1 MLRISS
7 RSSTWLLAGALLC
20 ACGGETDEPDPDAG
34 NDASVAPDAGPDD
47 GGTDDGGTDPDGG
60 PTPLLARDEA
70 RAGVASMEAALS
82 AVPVD
87 MQDGSAFLQLDLI
100 AVRLDAIIG
109 EKISSLIE
117 AAGII
122 GEKGNTTLALSDIS
136 VTLLVIAQQ
145 LDATVRELD
154 AMIAASTWGAS
165 SVTALE
171 DLETAC
177 IELRDKIAVLRDV
190 MWDRFRA
197 QVALGGLV
205 PRDEPAYVDSR
216 VVDTIGGTNV
226 IDVVVEGRSAAD
238 PTATISASCGD
249 FPAELRV
256 VDAEGGELV
265 PRTVG
270 AGGGSP
276 TVVSVPVGHDVL
288 RVLRIELS
296 ISDPAWNRCTL
307 VLTGRRQ
314 VRGAAEPID
323 ALEQTAI
330 AREDGSW
337 STNGS
342 GIETM
347 LPTGTLDAG
356 RIATVEQFARDADA
370 AVSRLRGLSAT
381 SSTIEAEDYEID
393 RLVLEQIIV
402 PLADLLIADL
412 GDPMV
417 TVHIQAWRD
426 TITALLAESAP
437 GHLGATL

>member
-7 RSSTWLLAGALLC
+7 RSSTWLFAGALLC
-20 ACGGETDEPDPDAG
+20 ACGGGPDDPEPDAG
-34 NDASVAPDAGPDD
+34 TDASVAPDAGPDD
-47 GGTDDGGTDPDGG
+47 GGTDPDGG
-60 PTPLLARDEA
+60 PTAILARDEA
-70 RAGVASMEAALS
+70 RAGVSTMEAALS

-87 MQDGSAFLQLDLI
+87 MQDSSAFLQLDLI

-122 GEKGNTTLALSDIS
+122 GEKGNTTLALSEVS

-177 IELRDKIAVLRDV
+177 IELRDKVAVLRDV

-197 QVALGGLV
+197 EVALGGLV
-205 PRDEPAYVDSR
+205 PRDEPAYLDSR
-216 VVDTIGGTNV
+216 VVDTIGGTNAF
-226 IDVVVEGRSAAD
+226 DVVVEGRSAAD

-256 VDAEGGELV
+256 LDAEGGELV

-270 AGGGSP
+270 AGGEP
-276 TVVSVPVGHDVL
+276 TVVSVPLEHDVL
-288 RVLRIELS
+288 RVLRVELS
-296 ISDPAWNRCTL
+296 ISDTTTWNRCT
-307 VLTGRRQ
+307 VVVTGRRQ

-323 ALEQTAI
+323 SLEQTAI

-337 STNGS
+337 STNGG
-342 GIETM
+342 GIQTM
-347 LPTGTLDAG
+347 LPAGTLDAG
-356 RIATVEQFARDADA
+356 RIAVVEQFARDAGA
-370 AVSRLRGLSAT
+370 AVSRLRGLSAA

-393 RLVLEQIIV
+393 RLVLERIIV

-437 GHLGATL
+437 GHVGGTL